1 MQSFDLLSFLDFK
14 VFLDLKFYWRFIHK
28 VPYIIVHLFEKYE
41 FFNINKT
48 DKLHIDIKE
57 S

>member
-28 VPYIIVHLFEKYE
+28 VPYIIVHLFEKNE